1 MKNGCSCLAL
11 FPLVLILAGALP
23 IAAALLVMLQPL
35 SDTFSISHFLASWYL
50 LLHWPGILQSI
61 TLSIFSGFAATL
73 ISLWLALALCGQVI
87 LRQNSHIARV
97 ISTAILAIPHIALA
111 TGLILLLSPSGW
123 LLRVISPTLT
133 GYSRPPDWLI
143 INDPYALSLTLL
155 LAVKETPFL
164 FLMALNIAGRIDVR
178 RQIQSGVALGY
189 PSTRVWWLL
198 LVPQILRGLRLP
210 VFCVLAFGLSVVDIA
225 ILLGPQQPTT
235 LSLQIW
241 QWMTDPALA
250 HQVLA
255 TSGTLLLLGIT
266 LFSFVLW
273 LMIERAWLRYCRN
286 AHGQRRYKRHM
297 PLRPLWI
304 VGILLTLG
312 SYSVLFIWSI
322 AWRWPF
328 PSALPLQWTFD
339 YWLSSL
345 SQLGTPIINS
355 LLIAGIANLCSL
367 ILCVGFLEWQFLRHK
382 ITGLWLLLTPLL
394 LPQISLIFGLQHL
407 AAWFDV
413 IGLLPSVI
421 FAHMLF
427 ITPYYFLSLSG
438 TWQAF
443 DRRLLYTAQSL
454 GKTPWSCFWYIK
466 IPLLS
471 KPLAISVALGFAVSI
486 GLYLPTLG
494 FGAGRFPTL
503 ATETVAYASGIDR
516 RMAAVAALWQTFLPL
531 LGYGLALFIPVTF
544 SRSKQ
549 Q

>member
-1 MKNGCSCLAL
+1 M
-11 FPLVLILAGALP
+11 
-23 IAAALLVMLQPL
+23 
-35 SDTFSISHFLASWYL
+35 
-50 LLHWPGILQSI
+50 
-61 TLSIFSGFAATL
+61 
-73 ISLWLALALCGQVI
+73 
-87 LRQNSHIARV
+87 
-97 ISTAILAIPHIALA
+97 
-111 TGLILLLSPSGW
+111 
-123 LLRVISPTLT
+123 
-133 GYSRPPDWLI
+133 
-143 INDPYALSLTLL
+143 
-155 LAVKETPFL
+155 
-164 FLMALNIAGRIDVR
+164 
-178 RQIQSGVALGY
+178 
-189 PSTRVWWLL
+189 
-198 LVPQILRGLRLP
+198 
-210 VFCVLAFGLSVVDIA
+210 
-225 ILLGPQQPTT
+225 
-235 LSLQIW
+235 
-241 QWMTDPALA
+241 
-250 HQVLA
+250 
-255 TSGTLLLLGIT
+255 
-266 LFSFVLW
+266 
-273 LMIERAWLRYCRN
+273 
-286 AHGQRRYKRHM
+286 
-297 PLRPLWI
+297 
-304 VGILLTLG
+304 
-312 SYSVLFIWSI
+312 FIWSI

-328 PSALPLQWTFD
+328 PAALPLQWTFD

-421 FAHMLF
+421 FAHALF

-454 GKTPWSCFWYIK
+454 GKTPWSCFWHIK